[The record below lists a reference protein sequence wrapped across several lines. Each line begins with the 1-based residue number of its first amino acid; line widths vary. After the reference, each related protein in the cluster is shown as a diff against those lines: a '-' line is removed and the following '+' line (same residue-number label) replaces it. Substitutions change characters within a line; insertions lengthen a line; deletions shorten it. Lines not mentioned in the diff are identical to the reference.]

1 MGRKRKHEISFSHE
15 LQKQLVRGYSR
26 QQEEIF
32 QLKQI
37 IRQQRAIIRRFSK
50 PVALAEDKKNDVKW
64 LVLLYMHFRYVLVE

>member
-50 PVALAEDKKNDVKW
+50 PVALAEDKKMTWND
-64 LVLLYMHFRYVLVE
+64 LLFYICISGMH